1 MPRGKSRGRRRING
15 RRVERDIYNNI
26 KKTKPAWYVFRF
38 NENRFNATPADLFIS
53 TPKYSV
59 LIEVKATSTKYIQK
73 ANIREN
79 QVKGLKSFAKVSKR
93 NMSAVCVSIT

>member
-1 MPRGKSRGRRRING
+1 M
-15 RRVERDIYNNI
+15 
-26 KKTKPAWYVFRF
+26 
-38 NENRFNATPADLFIS
+38 
-53 TPKYSV
+53 

-93 NMSAVCVSIT
+93 NMSLVCLYYVGPRFVLLPINKISRLPSRITYEDAARRGIIVKRWSSIGIYLNKLHERKRT